1 MYTCSILIVTY
12 RCKDDALR
20 CLASLSP
27 AFPVIGREGPGE
39 GGPFQIIVAD
49 NASGDGTVEAIR
61 AQFPLVCVLGLDENI
76 GFARANNLA
85 AKHATGEFLLLL
97 NPDTV
102 IPELGTLERCVA
114 YLAAQDSYTCGMT
127 CRVESEDGS
136 LQWECAR
143 HFPTV
148 SSECAKAFFPYK
160 RWDAIKSF
168 DVTKEQAV
176 PCVLGAFVLL
186 RRANWEAL
194 AGFDERFFLMYEDV
208 DLCRRLYE
216 QGWKLMYWPEAR
228 IIHTGGQ
235 SWKSEKPRTYANT
248 HLSSLQYIQKY
259 WPGSE
264 RGVKFMFRV
273 ALALKKLA
281 TRGNPEKQAMIL
293 AAQEALR

>member
-1 MYTCSILIVTY
+1 MISIFLVTY
-12 RCKDDALR
+12 RCRDDVLK
-20 CLASLSP
+20 CLTTLP
-27 AFPVIGREGPGE
+27 AEA
-39 GGPFQIIVAD
+39 QIIVVD

-61 AQFPLVCVLGLDENI
+61 EQFPEVCVLALDENI

-85 AKHATGEFLLLL
+85 TKHATGEFLLLL
-97 NPDTV
+97 NPDTLV
-102 IPELGTLERCVA
+102 PEPDTLERCVA
-114 YLAAQDSYTCGMT
+114 YLAAQPTDICGMT

-143 HFPTV
+143 RFPTV
-148 SSECAKAFFPYK
+148 ESECAKAFFPYR
-160 RWDAIKSF
+160 RWDAIPGF
-168 DVTKEQAV
+168 DETKAQVV
-176 PCVLGAFVLL
+176 PCVIGAFVLL
-186 RRANWEAL
+186 RRTAWEL
-194 AGFDERFFLMYEDV
+194 IAGFDEQFFLMYEDV

-216 QGWKLMYWPEAR
+216 RGGKLLYWPEAR
-228 IIHTGGQ
+228 IMHTGGQ

-264 RGVKFMFRV
+264 RGVKRVFRL

-281 TRGNPEKQAMIL
+281 TRGDASKQAMIA